1 VNVIDLSRNTAAQQD
16 TFMKLIAKNTFE
28 SEDYGI
34 GLKSNKSAAKKKK
47 RPKSSLTR
55 GAAGRSPGKGGV
67 ASGGT
72 GETAHAAAAVMDV
85 NSMKFIVRKFLNIH
99 MLFQDQIKYYAT
111 KRFGKKAQVNSN
123 TYQELCKKYIKNG
136 TEISMSIDWV
146 QRLDSKTFVGIIQDF
161 RSIKTI

>member
-1 VNVIDLSRNTAAQQD
+1 LSSSSAVNVIDFSRNTAAQQD

-34 GLKSNKSAAKKKK
+34 GLKNNKSAAKKKK

-55 GAAGRSPGKGGV
+55 GPGKSPEKGG
-67 ASGGT
+67 APGSGGT
-72 GETAHAAAAVMDV
+72 GGTAQGAAVVQDV
-85 NSMKFIVRKFLNIH
+85 NSMKFIVRKLLFYSSFI
-99 MLFQDQIKYYAT
+99 FQDQIKYYAT

-123 TYQELCKKYIKNG
+123 TYQELCKKYLKNG

-146 QRLDSKTFVGIIQDF
+146 
-161 RSIKTI
+161 

>member
-1 VNVIDLSRNTAAQQD
+1 MLSSSSAVNVIDFSRNTAAQQD

-34 GLKSNKSAAKKKK
+34 GLKNNKSAAKKKK

-99 MLFQDQIKYYAT
+99 MLLQDQIKYYAT

-123 TYQELCKKYIKNG
+123 TY
-136 TEISMSIDWV
+136 
-146 QRLDSKTFVGIIQDF
+146 
-161 RSIKTI
+161 